1 MQRNY
6 SIDTLKFICAVL
18 VVMLHTESVYQ
29 DLILPITRCAVPVFF
44 MISGYLLY
52 NGKEIGK
59 ERLKRNIVTI
69 AKIMLW
75 STLLFAVLKE
85 FMALYHGYLFLPNA
99 KEWID
104 FIVLNENPFGF
115 HLWYLGAYLYVLLIV
130 GFVDKYDKWNYLFM
144 LIPILLAGDLIF
156 GKYSLLLLNK
166 EYPYIY
172 VRNFLFVGLPYFALG
187 ALLKTKAVKI
197 SSVNKYL
204 LSGGVILFSL
214 TSMIEKYILLYIGKS
229 PIREHYISTTFLA
242 VCLFLLVLSSQQ
254 KRSSIISRLGEK
266 DSLYIYIFHPLFLIY
281 FFPQINKIIPADWVA
296 NVYSF
301 CAPLL
306 VLIVTVFFTMILR
319 KMKIIR

>member
-18 VVMLHTESVYQ
+18 VVMLHTGSVYQ

-69 AKIMLW
+69 TKIMLW

-172 VRNFLFVGLPYFALG
+172 MSVIFFLSDFHILPWERG
-187 ALLKTKAVKI
+187 
-197 SSVNKYL
+197 
-204 LSGGVILFSL
+204 
-214 TSMIEKYILLYIGKS
+214 
-229 PIREHYISTTFLA
+229 
-242 VCLFLLVLSSQQ
+242 
-254 KRSSIISRLGEK
+254 
-266 DSLYIYIFHPLFLIY
+266 
-281 FFPQINKIIPADWVA
+281 
-296 NVYSF
+296 
-301 CAPLL
+301 
-306 VLIVTVFFTMILR
+306 
-319 KMKIIR
+319 

>member
-18 VVMLHTESVYQ
+18 VVLLHTKSTYQ
-29 DLILPITRCAVPVFF
+29 DFILPITRCAVPCFF

-52 NGKEIGK
+52 SDKEIGK

-75 STLLFAVLKE
+75 STLLFAVLKGI
-85 FMALYHGYLFLPNA
+85 MALYNGHLSFPNA

-104 FIVLNENPFGF
+104 FIVLNANPFGF

-130 GFVDKYDKWNYLFM
+130 GLVDKYNKWNCLFM
-144 LIPILLAGDLIF
+144 IIPVLLAGDLIF

-187 ALLKTKAVKI
+187 ALLKTKAAQI
-197 SSVNKYL
+197 SNVDKYL
-204 LSGGVILFSL
+204 LSGG
-214 TSMIEKYILLYIGKS
+214 
-229 PIREHYISTTFLA
+229 
-242 VCLFLLVLSSQQ
+242 
-254 KRSSIISRLGEK
+254 
-266 DSLYIYIFHPLFLIY
+266 
-281 FFPQINKIIPADWVA
+281 
-296 NVYSF
+296 
-301 CAPLL
+301 
-306 VLIVTVFFTMILR
+306 
-319 KMKIIR
+319 

>member
-18 VVMLHTESVYQ
+18 VILLHTGSTYQ
-29 DLILPITRCAVPVFF
+29 DFILPITRCAVPCFF

-52 NGKEIGK
+52 SGKKIGNK
-59 ERLKRNIVTI
+59 RLKRSIVTI

-85 FMALYHGYLFLPNA
+85 FMALYHGHLFIPNA

-115 HLWYLGAYLYVLLIV
+115 HLWYLGAYLYVLLFV
-130 GFVDKYDKWNYLFM
+130 GFVDKYNKWNCLFM
-144 LIPILLAGDLIF
+144 IIPVLLAGDLIF
-156 GKYSLLLLNK
+156 GKYSLILLNK

-187 ALLKTKAVKI
+187 AWLKAKAVKT

-204 LSGGVILFSL
+204 LSGG
-214 TSMIEKYILLYIGKS
+214 G
-229 PIREHYISTTFLA
+229 
-242 VCLFLLVLSSQQ
+242 
-254 KRSSIISRLGEK
+254 
-266 DSLYIYIFHPLFLIY
+266 IFVF
-281 FFPQINKIIPADWVA
+281 ININD
-296 NVYSF
+296 
-301 CAPLL
+301 
-306 VLIVTVFFTMILR
+306 
-319 KMKIIR
+319 